1 MGGRYVMTGSVEYEH
16 YFNAGPWGMAGF
28 VDAGDAFDD
37 TFDPHVGIGV
47 GARWRSPIGGVRV
60 DVAHGLNDPD
70 SSFQIYLSLGAN
82 L

>member
-1 MGGRYVMTGSVEYEH
+1 
-16 YFNAGPWGMAGF
+16 MAGF

-37 TFDPHVGIGV
+37 GFDPRVGIGV

-60 DVAHGLNDPD
+60 DIAHGLDDPD